1 MIDWV
6 GDPSAALGLTERIAA
21 VGALLATAEL
31 LARPRTLRAD
41 GLLSWPVARLRSA
54 TLAVGPTADVLDR
67 LFATPGVYVLCSG
80 RALGAALIILAPT
93 GSIVSTGGLLL
104 AALASLLLM
113 LRTSYGNDG
122 ADQMLLLVLVPS
134 AIVRMIGTQQAIE
147 YALWFI
153 ALQCCLAYVTS
164 GLGKLG
170 GRSWPDGTGIIGILN
185 TKTYGMRRVAVV
197 LEQRRWVAVM
207 LSWSVILSEVSFP
220 LVLVAPDPWV
230 PFMLAGGLAFHV
242 VSAVVMGLNSFVW
255 AFGATYPAIA
265 YLAY

>member
-1 MIDWV
+1 MIEWV

-31 LARPRTLRAD
+31 LARPRALRAD

-54 TLAVGPTADVLDR
+54 TLAVGPTADVLER
-67 LFATPGVYVLCSG
+67 LFATPGVYGLCAA
-80 RALGAALIILAPT
+80 RALGAAVVILAPS
-93 GSIVSTGGLLL
+93 GSVVSAGGLLV
-104 AALASLLLM
+104 AALTSLLLM

-122 ADQMLLLVLVPS
+122 ADQMLLLVLVPT
-134 AIVRMIGTQQAIE
+134 AVVRLIGTEQAIE

-170 GRSWPDGTGIIGILN
+170 GPSWLDGTGIIGILN
-185 TKTYGMRRVAVV
+185 TKTYGMRRIARQ
-197 LEQRRWVAVM
+197 LEQRRWLAVM
-207 LSWSVILSEVSFP
+207 LSWSVILTEVSFP

-242 VSAVVMGLNSFVW
+242 ASAVVMGLNSFVW